1 LILHDMKSRRLS
13 LQPLEL
19 QGFGISGWRTEKEK
33 DEDRQ
38 IGNSIKEKIYS
49 STDW

>member
-1 LILHDMKSRRLS
+1 MKSRRLS

-19 QGFGISGWRTEKEK
+19 QGFGISCWRKEKEK

-38 IGNSIKEKIYS
+38 IGNSIKGENIKIYS
-49 STDW
+49 STD